1 MQSEA
6 MGHIEAIE
14 AILNG
19 GGTAG
24 TAGSTGSKPTAGS
37 SSLDHKQMEQIRT
50 HLAALRKAIN
60 QSDKDK

>member
-6 MGHIEAIE
+6 MRHIEAIE

-24 TAGSTGSKPTAGS
+24 TAGSTASKPTAGS
-37 SSLDHKQMEQIRT
+37 SSLDRAQMEQIRT